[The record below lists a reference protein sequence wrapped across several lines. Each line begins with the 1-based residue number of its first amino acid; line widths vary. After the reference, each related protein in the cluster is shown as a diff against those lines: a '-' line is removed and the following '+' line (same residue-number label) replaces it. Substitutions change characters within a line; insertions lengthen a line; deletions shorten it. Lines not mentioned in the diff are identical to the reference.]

1 MGFGIHHFL
10 DPPIAYPYYKGDL
23 DNIDGGSSPKTDTVD
38 LDTGGSCLG
47 HGGHIALMFDE

>member
-1 MGFGIHHFL
+1 MGHC
-10 DPPIAYPYYKGDL
+10 YKGDL
-23 DNIDGGSSPKTDTVD
+23 DNIDGGSSPKKTDTVD